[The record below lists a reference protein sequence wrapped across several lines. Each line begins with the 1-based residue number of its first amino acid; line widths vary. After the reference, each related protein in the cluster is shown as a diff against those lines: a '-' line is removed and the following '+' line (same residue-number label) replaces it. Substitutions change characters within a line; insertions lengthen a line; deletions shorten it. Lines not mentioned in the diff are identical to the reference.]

1 MPYNETF
8 EKLKAAQNPAFAE
21 EIEAVKDNQTFFI
34 GAYESSPE
42 GNIPK
47 GDFNEIFQ
55 ALLNNDKALKKL
67 AEAIQARTI
76 TAGKGLQG
84 GGALS
89 KDVTLNVVSVN
100 DAIIVNDN
108 DIQLNPVNDLTTG
121 GTDKAL
127 SGEMGKKLNTDKQ
140 NKTDSRLQTES
151 KEIVGAINE
160 SLWKIVAKQINNNDD
175 LNNYKT
181 SGMFMSK
188 SSNFNILNKPKD
200 FRGDGALFLS
210 VFALA
215 PSIVKQVIYNY
226 VNNQTFERRWNTD
239 NWSEWAEI
247 LNNDS
252 KLFLGTSGISSVT
265 YIQDSGTKTQGQGY
279 IDKSTGQVYLCLET
293 NTDTTITN
301 KFMSITNVELG
312 KKVESGFWKLNPKQ
326 IGNASTVTDL
336 NTIYERGFYTST
348 SNANKFINVPE
359 SNMGAFELTVSSITD
374 SISYTTQLIKS
385 IINNNYY
392 VRTQT
397 VGIGNPISWTKWTK
411 LLLDTDIVDN
421 LTTADKSKVLSAN
434 MGVELNINKSDRS
447 NRISDDISDKS
458 KYVKLGTIGINI
470 GNGRNLFSC
479 IMIGG
484 DDFGER
490 NSYKISLQVSGRGST
505 QNNVYIDAIDAIN
518 LSGISRSINGYF
530 IAKPIS
536 SNQMEIWYRGEVY
549 SRGFSLEAI
558 YNNGFTINNQ
568 MSWIDD
574 DEGTIVET
582 GVYKIFKIKQVMHEN
597 NKLFLGNS
605 GISSII
611 YIQDAGEKTAGNGYV
626 DKTTGQ
632 LYLCKTTN
640 SDTSVTSN
648 FVLATNIEIAKR
660 QHFTKTILFDKPT
673 GHGYGNITLSDNWE
687 NYDEFI
693 VYGASDNV
701 DYVGSHR
708 FKKEDIEY
716 AISKGQRYVI
726 YGEAND
732 YWIARITTG
741 SKTWASGDKWENCAI
756 FRIIGIKYGG

>member
-673 GHGYGNITLSDNWE
+673 GHGNGNITLSDNWE

-716 AISKGQRYVI
+716 AISKGQRYMI